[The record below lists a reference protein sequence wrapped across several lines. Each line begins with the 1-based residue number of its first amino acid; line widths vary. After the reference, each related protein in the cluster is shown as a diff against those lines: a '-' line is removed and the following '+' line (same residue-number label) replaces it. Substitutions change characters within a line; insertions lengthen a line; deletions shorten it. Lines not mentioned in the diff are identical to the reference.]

1 MAKKYEIGVIGL
13 GRLGFRLAQTLVD
26 LGHKAVGVDINP
38 ARIKRAQEV
47 LSQVYVADATDKT
60 AMQQLGMA
68 EFSHVVVSIGSSME
82 ASILATLT
90 LKELGVPQVWV
101 KALSEQHE
109 TILLKLGADH
119 VLFPESLVAQQL
131 AHRLVIP
138 GLTNYLGMG
147 KSIALQ
153 ERDAKQWA
161 GQTLRELNFT
171 NLHNILVVA
180 IKGKGDSELT
190 FIPSADT
197 MLNEDDTL
205 VIIGKEKDL
214 SSL

>member
-1 MAKKYEIGVIGL
+1 MAKKYEIVVIGL
-13 GRLGFRLAQTLVD
+13 GRLGFRLAQTLVE
-26 LGHKAVGVDINP
+26 LGHKAVGIDISTN
-38 ARIKRAQEV
+38 RIKRAQEV

-68 EFSHVVVSIGSSME
+68 DYSHIVVSIGSSME

-90 LKELGVPQVWV
+90 LKELGAREVWV

-109 TILLKLGADH
+109 AILHKLGADH
-119 VLFPESLVAQQL
+119 VLFPESMVAQQL

-147 KSIALQ
+147 RSIALQ

-161 GQTLRELNFT
+161 GKTLRELDFT
-171 NLHNILVVA
+171 NRHNILVVA
-180 IKGKGDSELT
+180 IKGKGDADFT
-190 FIPSADT
+190 FIPGADT
-197 MLNEDDTL
+197 QINEDDKL

-214 SSL
+214 SAL

>member
-13 GRLGFRLAQTLVD
+13 GRLGFRLAQTLVE
-26 LGHKAVGVDINP
+26 LGHKAVGIDINP

-68 EFSHVVVSIGSSME
+68 EYTHIVVSIGSSME

-90 LKELGVPQVWV
+90 LKELGAKQIWV

-109 TILLKLGADH
+109 AILHKLGADN

-138 GLTNYLGMG
+138 GLTNYLDMG
-147 KSIALQ
+147 RSIAMQ
-153 ERDAKQWA
+153 ERDATQWA
-161 GQTLRELNFT
+161 GQTLRELDFT
-171 NLHNILVVA
+171 NRNNILVVA
-180 IKGKGDSELT
+180 VKGKGDSDFT

-197 MLNEDDTL
+197 LINEHDKL
-205 VIIGKEKDL
+205 VIIGNEKDL
-214 SSL
+214 SAL